1 MSAPLKVAIVGA
13 SGKVGSFVVQQLKND
28 PTHFATPLALVRTSE
43 QVKHWTSEIGIDAKL
58 TSIENDDVDT
68 IAEAI
73 KGVDAVVFSAG
84 AGGKGVERIFTV
96 DLDGCLKVAEACEQ
110 VGVKRFILVSAIM
123 AENRKYWW
131 DLAGLREY
139 YIAKRSADREIR
151 CTKLD
156 YTIVQPCRLT
166 NGDSTGKFIH
176 ANKAEADFAE
186 HIEIARQD
194 VALFIKEALLH
205 PKETSRKTIPL
216 VNGDV
221 PVNDF
226 IKELA

>member
-1 MSAPLKVAIVGA
+1 MSSPLKVAIVGA
-13 SGKVGSFVVQQLKND
+13 SGKVGSFVVKQLTND
-28 PTHFATPLALVRTSE
+28 PTHFATPLALVRTPE
-43 QVKHWTSEIGIDAKL
+43 QVKHWKSEIGIDAKL
-58 TSIENDDVDT
+58 TSIENDDVET
-68 IAEAI
+68 IAKAI
-73 KGVDAVVFSAG
+73 KGVDAMVFSAG

-123 AENRKYWW
+123 AENRKFWW
-131 DLAGLREY
+131 NLTGLREY
-139 YIAKRSADREIR
+139 YIAKRSADR
-151 CTKLD
+151 K
-156 YTIVQPCRLT
+156 Y
-166 NGDSTGKFIH
+166 IH

-186 HIEIARQD
+186 HKEIARQD

-205 PKETSRKTIPL
+205 PKETNRKTIPL
-216 VNGDV
+216 VNGTV

>member
-28 PTHFATPLALVRTSE
+28 PSHFVTPLALVRTSE
-43 QVKHWTSEIGIDAKL
+43 QVKHWKSEVGIDAKL
-58 TSIENDDVDT
+58 TSIENDDVEA
-68 IAEAI
+68 IAKAI

-123 AENRKYWW
+123 AENRKFWW

-156 YTIVQPCRLT
+156 YTIVQPGWLT
-166 NGDSTGKFIH
+166 NGNSTGKYIH

-186 HIEIARQD
+186 HKEIARQE

-205 PKETSRKTIPL
+205 PKETNRKTIPL
-216 VNGDV
+216 VNGTV
-221 PVNDF
+221 PINDF